1 VSGPGGLGGTGAGRP
16 EDADQPLDELDGF
29 ILAGVR
35 GLYSRADPPPPDLDT
50 RVLFALALDTVEDE
64 VARLQEE
71 TLVGSG
77 PRGTRSRTLTFAAA
91 GTELMIAV
99 TDISQDQV
107 RVDGWVVPAGPGR
120 VEFRLAGGP
129 PDAAAVQTAAVDASG
144 RFTVSAVRRG
154 LVQLRVRP
162 AAPGSA
168 GLVTT
173 AFTLL
178 RADRDRTGR
187 GRAVCP
193 WPGREPGQPPG
204 RGRPAA
210 ARRAPS
216 AG

>member
-1 VSGPGGLGGTGAGRP
+1 VSGPGSTGPDNGAGRP
-16 EDADQPLDELDGF
+16 DTGGPDIGGPDIGAPDTGDQPLDELDGS
-29 ILAGVR
+29 IMAGVR

-99 TDISQDQV
+99 TDIGQDQV
-107 RVDGWVVPAGPGR
+107 RVDGWVVPAEAGR

-129 PDAAAVQTAAVDASG
+129 PDAAAVQTAAVDAGG
-144 RFTVSAVRRG
+144 RFTVSAIRRG

-173 AFTLL
+173 AFAL
-178 RADRDRTGR
+178 
-187 GRAVCP
+187 
-193 WPGREPGQPPG
+193 
-204 RGRPAA
+204 
-210 ARRAPS
+210 
-216 AG
+216 